1 MNPAELFRQETN
13 TVQLAPGD
21 FLFREGEKG
30 DKMYVLLEGEIDI
43 FLGDFVLETAGPGAL
58 LGEMALIDDSPRTA
72 NAVAKTPSPPGAN
85 RPAPVSFSRSADTA
99 FCDACDEN
107 AGRSPAS
114 HERRDGGAIASL
126 ERDAALLFRSRACGV
141 IFRRMRIVAQYLL
154 FAAIATTG
162 CGQQA
167 PTAADFAAQRQRMVE
182 QQLKPRGIK
191 DERVLAAMAK
201 VPREEFIPADARA
214 DAYEDGPLPIGYD
227 QTISQPYIVA
237 FMTEQLRPKPSDRV
251 LEIGSGSGY
260 QAAILAELVAD
271 VYTIEIVE
279 PLAKTAEATLQR
291 LGYKNV
297 HIKVGDGYKGWPEEA
312 PFDAI
317 IVTCAP
323 EKVPQ
328 PLVDQLKDGGRMVIP
343 VGERFAQQLYLLE
356 KKNGQLKESATLPVR
371 FVPMLR
377 EAQKK

>member
-1 MNPAELFRQETN
+1 
-13 TVQLAPGD
+13 
-21 FLFREGEKG
+21 
-30 DKMYVLLEGEIDI
+30 
-43 FLGDFVLETAGPGAL
+43 
-58 LGEMALIDDSPRTA
+58 
-72 NAVAKTPSPPGAN
+72 
-85 RPAPVSFSRSADTA
+85 
-99 FCDACDEN
+99 
-107 AGRSPAS
+107 
-114 HERRDGGAIASL
+114 
-126 ERDAALLFRSRACGV
+126 
-141 IFRRMRIVAQYLL
+141 MRIVAQYLL
-154 FAAIATTG
+154 FAAFATTG
-162 CGQQA
+162 CGQQVPPA
-167 PTAADFAAQRQRMVE
+167 VDFAAQRQRMVE
-182 QQLKPRGIK
+182 QQLQPRGIK

-201 VPREEFIPADARA
+201 VPREEFVPVDERS

-251 LEIGSGSGY
+251 LEIGTGSGY

-279 PLAKTAEATLQR
+279 ALAKTAEATLQR

-297 HIKVGDGYKGWPEEA
+297 HLRVGDGYRGWPEEA

-323 EKVPQ
+323 GKVPQ
-328 PLVDQLKDGGRMVIP
+328 PLVDQLKDDGRMVIP

-371 FVPMLR
+371 FVPMTR
-377 EAQKK
+377 EQK

>member
-1 MNPAELFRQETN
+1 
-13 TVQLAPGD
+13 
-21 FLFREGEKG
+21 
-30 DKMYVLLEGEIDI
+30 
-43 FLGDFVLETAGPGAL
+43 
-58 LGEMALIDDSPRTA
+58 
-72 NAVAKTPSPPGAN
+72 
-85 RPAPVSFSRSADTA
+85 
-99 FCDACDEN
+99 
-107 AGRSPAS
+107 
-114 HERRDGGAIASL
+114 
-126 ERDAALLFRSRACGV
+126 
-141 IFRRMRIVAQYLL
+141 MRIVAQYLL
-154 FAAIATTG
+154 FAAISATG

-167 PTAADFAAQRQRMVE
+167 PSTADFAAQRQQMVE
-182 QQLKPRGIK
+182 QQLKARGIK

-201 VPREEFIPADARA
+201 LPREEFVPADARV

-271 VYTIEIVE
+271 VYTIDIVE

-297 HIKVGDGYKGWPEEA
+297 HIKVGDGYNGWPEEM

-328 PLVDQLKDGGRMVIP
+328 PLVDQLKNGGRMVIP

-356 KKNGQLKESATLPVR
+356 KKNGQMKESVILPVR

-377 EAQKK
+377 EKKKQ